1 MSTSAIGIEISPQN
15 VVEKEFM
22 RALVNRI
29 TSIDDRITCP
39 DDPDHEYDV
48 ETVGSSHV
56 PTFRIYADSVHFF
69 TISRYQA
76 LTARCD
82 SLVCQAI
89 VNGSIASS
97 QVILWGANSTYDTVA
112 TRMMTLAYI
121 VTDDFYLLNLH
132 GVVTRNYYQ
141 IVDSIL
147 VKSHDHWYGA
157 NQFGANSL
165 QYTQYVPA
173 VIFNLSN
180 VYFHGED
187 NSAVGK
193 FCSRF
198 AYKSMPGYIDYVKN
212 SVYLADNNGVL
223 TNKVFDLTPLY
234 DCSEVTAGST
244 LALEDGRY
252 MAVGTHQ
259 LVKVADA

>member
-29 TSIDDRITCP
+29 TSIDDSITCP

-48 ETVGSSHV
+48 ETVGSDHV
-56 PTFRIYADSVHFF
+56 PTFRIYADGVHFF
-69 TISRYQA
+69 TISRNGA
-76 LTARCD
+76 VSARCD
-82 SLVCQAI
+82 SLVGQAI
-89 VNGSIASS
+89 ING
-97 QVILWGANSTYDTVA
+97 TVA
-112 TRMMTLAYI
+112 RSQILRWGTNVVYDAADTRKTTLAYI

-132 GVVTRNYYQ
+132 GTASWGAYQ
-141 IVDSIL
+141 IVDSVL

-157 NQFGANSL
+157 NQFGGSDLNTAN
-165 QYTQYVPA
+165 YVPA
-173 VIFNLSN
+173 TIFNLSN
-180 VYFHGED
+180 VYFHGAD

-212 SVYLADNNGVL
+212 SIYLYDNNGVL

-234 DCSEVTAGST
+234 DCSEVTVGST

-259 LVKVADA
+259 LVKVLDA